1 MKRVKS
7 SKGDILKTW
16 TRWCCGS
23 LEKGILDH
31 SCRYTQRNFNRATW
45 NSTSQFS
52 FVSFFFGKN
61 RLDSS
66 HVFSPF
72 SFFSGWS
79 IDLVFSIFITIF
91 FREGEIVWLMD
102 GSLVAVF
109 FISNKN
115 QWIFQRHYLFF
126 VSLLIFQN
134 SFLFIIKCTSF
145 VRYCLFSKFKLLNSF
160 QYLLFFQD
168 FFQVQFIN

>member
-1 MKRVKS
+1 MLWFSR
-7 SKGDILKTW
+7 KGDSRSFLSIYSKKLQ
-16 TRWCCGS
+16 S
-23 LEKGILDH
+23 SYLEFYQPIFFCFL
-31 SCRYTQRNFNRATW
+31 
-45 NSTSQFS
+45 
-52 FVSFFFGKN
+52 FFGKN

-109 FISNKN
+109 FISSKN

-145 VRYCLFSKFKLLNSF
+145 VRYCLFSKFKLYNSF

-168 FFQVQFIN
+168 FFQIQFIN